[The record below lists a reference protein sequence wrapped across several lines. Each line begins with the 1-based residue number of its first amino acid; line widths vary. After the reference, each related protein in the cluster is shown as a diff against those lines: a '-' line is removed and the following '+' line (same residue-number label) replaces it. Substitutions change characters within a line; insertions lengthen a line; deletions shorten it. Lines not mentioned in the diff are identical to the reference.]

1 MLFTFFIIIHLALPI
16 GYPVGAIISSYTLC
30 FRSDLCGNE
39 PWEHADRLDLL
50 EISEQVG
57 ESLCLCATNNTR
69 TPDDL
74 CNDKTNVTIFKL
86 N

>member
-1 MLFTFFIIIHLALPI
+1 MLFTFFIIIHLALPM

-39 PWEHADRLDLL
+39 PCEHADRLDLL

-57 ESLCLCATNNTR
+57 ESLCLCATNNIR